1 MRRLRNDV
9 DEMMQRVVLDGL
21 ALELVT
27 FLPLA
32 GLYIN
37 LRTSGGLPQNSIRP
51 NCC

>member
-21 ALELVT
+21 ALALVT

-32 GLYIN
+32 GLYTN
-37 LRTSGGLPQNSIRP
+37 LRTSGGLP
-51 NCC
+51 